1 MPGMSIAPINITI
14 DRHASGNTRIHG
26 TVGANRHDVNVW
38 KGPTEGDSY
47 VEGRQNGEPT
57 TLRINSYF
65 SDNGHGVL
73 GRVAGV
79 PFKGELTRAADG
91 DLGLTLNKAN
101 LTLDVTGSELSSAG
115 TRIKSTGSVT
125 NAEGDET
132 LTLLADGR
140 QVKLTVDRQA
150 DGDIELRGTS
160 GDGPFRCTMERS
172 GVQGDL
178 RVKGTL
184 PESLGLLPVMW
195 ELYGNDSVQPPAQPI
210 TMGAA
215 ATLSAFWG
223 THL

>member
-1 MPGMSIAPINITI
+1 MSIASVNINI
-14 DRHASGNTRIHG
+14 DRHASGNTRITG
-26 TVGANRHDVNVW
+26 TIGANRHDVNVW
-38 KGPTEGDSY
+38 KGPTEGDAY

-79 PFKGELTRAADG
+79 PFKGELVRKEDG
-91 DLGLTLNKAN
+91 DVALSLNKA
-101 LTLDVTGSELSSAG
+101 TLDIDVSPEGLKATG
-115 TRIKSTGSVT
+115 TQVKSTGTVV

-140 QVKLTVDRQA
+140 QIKMTVDRQA

-160 GDGPFRCTMERS
+160 GDGPFRCTMQRS
-172 GVQGDL
+172 GNQGDL
-178 RVKGTL
+178 RVQGTL
-184 PESLGLLPVMW
+184 PESLELLPVMW
-195 ELYGNDSVQPPAQPI
+195 ELYGNDSVQPPAQPL

-215 ATLSAFWG
+215 ATLSAFWDN
-223 THL
+223 HL